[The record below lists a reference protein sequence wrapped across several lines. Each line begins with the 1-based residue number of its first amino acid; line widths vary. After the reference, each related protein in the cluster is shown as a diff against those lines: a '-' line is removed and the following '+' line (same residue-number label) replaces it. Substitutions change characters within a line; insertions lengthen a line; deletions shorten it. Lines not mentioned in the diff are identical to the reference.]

1 MTRRF
6 DGGRLVVASHNP
18 GKVQEIDDLLRPFDV
33 EPVSAGEL
41 GLPEPVE
48 DGLTFE
54 ANAILKAEAA
64 ANQSGLPALS
74 DDSGLAV
81 TALDGAPGIFSAR
94 WGGPEKDFQHAM
106 QRVQEEIGENP
117 DRSAQFVCA
126 LALAWPDGHVET
138 FLGSVD
144 GTLVWPPQ
152 GDRGF
157 GYDPMF
163 MPLGGDETFSEMD
176 QVHKHAIS
184 HRADAFRKLVTAC
197 FETS

>member
-6 DGGRLVVASHNP
+6 DGGRLVVASHNL
-18 GKVQEIDDLLRPFDV
+18 GKVREIDDLLRPFDV

>member
-18 GKVQEIDDLLRPFDV
+18 GKVREIDDLLRPFAV

-41 GLPEPVE
+41 GRPEPVE

-163 MPLGGDETFSEMD
+163 MPLGGDETFS
-176 QVHKHAIS
+176 
-184 HRADAFRKLVTAC
+184 
-197 FETS
+197 